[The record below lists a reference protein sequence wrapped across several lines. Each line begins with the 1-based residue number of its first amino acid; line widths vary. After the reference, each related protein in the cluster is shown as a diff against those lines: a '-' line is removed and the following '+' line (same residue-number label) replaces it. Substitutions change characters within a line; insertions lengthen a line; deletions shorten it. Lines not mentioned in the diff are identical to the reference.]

1 MTLNPTM
8 SSSHDAKHYYATLFP
23 AESVFCL
30 LQRTRL
36 SPSNREFGIETLDG
50 KFRRWKSCSSPADL
64 RRLLV
69 SSETGKLNIGA
80 VYETSVSNRFKR
92 DRSGE
97 YTPMNDVGAE
107 LKFDID
113 LDDYTHLGAA
123 KHDLMAGTSTGT
135 RSLETSARNQF
146 RLQEVFGRL
155 LGAAG
160 RASLGV

>member
-1 MTLNPTM
+1 
-8 SSSHDAKHYYATLFP
+8 
-23 AESVFCL
+23 
-30 LQRTRL
+30 
-36 SPSNREFGIETLDG
+36 
-50 KFRRWKSCSSPADL
+50 
-64 RRLLV
+64 
-69 SSETGKLNIGA
+69 
-80 VYETSVSNRFKR
+80 
-92 DRSGE
+92 
-97 YTPMNDVGAE
+97 MNDVGAE